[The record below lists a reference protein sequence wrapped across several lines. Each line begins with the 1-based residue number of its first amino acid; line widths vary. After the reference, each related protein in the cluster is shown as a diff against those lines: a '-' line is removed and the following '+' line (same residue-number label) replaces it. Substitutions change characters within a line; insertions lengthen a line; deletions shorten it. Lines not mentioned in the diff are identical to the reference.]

1 MKVNEIIINWE
12 QQYVWWVDWLCVIN
26 VAMWWDGHERK
37 WIVAVW
43 ELKDGAICILKWS
56 NLDVYGDYWIDIY
69 DASPSTTPISR
80 DTPETIPLA
89 IWHIDIVR
97 TSSEPR
103 LRAGSSPITWMLKDW
118 GNWKFSFFRR
128 DWWGYTWEPE

>member
-26 VAMWWDGHERK
+26 VAMWWDGHERE
-37 WIVAVW
+37 WIVAAW

-56 NLDVYGDYWIDIY
+56 NLDVFGDYWIDIY
-69 DASPSTTPISR
+69 
-80 DTPETIPLA
+80 E
-89 IWHIDIVR
+89 WHIDIVR

-103 LRAGSSPITWMLKDW
+103 LRSGSLPITWMLKDW
-118 GNWKFSFFRR
+118 GNWNFSFFKR
-128 DWWGYTWEPE
+128 DWWKYTWEPE

>member
-1 MKVNEIIINWE
+1 MKVNEIIISWE

-26 VAMWWDGHERK
+26 VAMWWDGHERE
-37 WIVAVW
+37 WMVAAW

-69 DASPSTTPISR
+69 DASPSTTPILR
-80 DTPETIPLA
+80 DTPEIVPLK
-89 IWHIDIVR
+89 IWHIDVVR

-103 LRAGSSPITWMLKDW
+103 LRSGSLPITWMLKDW
-118 GNWKFSFFRR
+118 GNWNFSFFKR